1 MNTLMLLGIASGLAM
16 DAFSVS
22 LTSGVLIKTPTP
34 RHYFRL
40 AFHFGLFQ
48 FLMPI
53 LGFYGGVLFESVIKK
68 YDHWIA
74 FALLLAV
81 GGKMLIDSF
90 KKDDDEKPNKDPS
103 RGKTLILLSVA
114 TSIDAAAIGF
124 TMAALGLP
132 IFIPSAVIGLVCLLF
147 SAAGVFLG
155 SRLGRVFG
163 KWAERFGG
171 IVLITIGTKILIEH
185 LFLQ

>member
-1 MNTLMLLGIASGLAM
+1 MNTIMLLGIASGLAM

-22 LTSGVLIKTPTP
+22 LSSGVVIKTPSL

-53 LGFYGGVLFESVIKK
+53 LGFYGGVLFESAIKK

-74 FALLLAV
+74 FALLLFV
-81 GGKMLIDSF
+81 GGKMVIDSF
-90 KKDDDEKPNKDPS
+90 QDEDDKPMKDPS
-103 RGKTLILLSVA
+103 KGKTLIVLSLA

-132 IFIPSAVIGLVCLLF
+132 ILIPSAVIGFVCLLF
-147 SAAGVFLG
+147 STAGVYLG

-171 IVLITIGTKILIEH
+171 AVLIAIGTKILIEH
-185 LFLQ
+185 LS

>member
-22 LTSGVLIKTPTP
+22 LTSGVVIKTPTP

-53 LGFYGGVLFESVIKK
+53 LGFYGGVLFESAIKK

-74 FALLLAV
+74 FVLLLFV

-90 KKDDDEKPNKDPS
+90 QSNDDKPLKDPS
-103 RGKTLILLSVA
+103 RGKTLILLSLA

-132 IFIPSAVIGLVCLLF
+132 IIIPSAVIGIVCLLF
-147 SAAGVFLG
+147 STAGVFLG
-155 SRLGRVFG
+155 CRLGQVFG

-171 IVLITIGTKILIEH
+171 VVLIAIGTKILIEH
-185 LFLQ
+185 LFLL